1 MNIFRLSIIALS
13 LTLMFSIGSSATATT
28 NYTHPTFSVTE
39 DQTLSLRETGSQ
51 IVIDTIEHALRW
63 GGTELFDERFQF
75 DSSVNWDFSEGLE
88 GELDALIPLW
98 ERNGHAVFTQTGIVF
113 WSGIEEE
120 RRIDANLGAV
130 YRTEVFDGIIGGV
143 NLFYDHDLEI
153 GHSRLGFGVDAQ
165 KDSFYGAFNYYLPLS
180 DTQDGREGYVE
191 DALEGMDAILGI
203 ESEAVRFSGNVGYWN
218 YQGDENTEDEME
230 FSYGVDGG
238 IRIFPGFFLE
248 GSLQQHDDASIGRRA
263 SVGVAVRFSLPD
275 LTGKSYGDNG
285 KVSNLYKFVERE
297 RRILYEER
305 VTGPRVSIVRT
316 GTEAIVADEEVTI
329 LVDVQLSEALAEN
342 VTINLVGSGT
352 ATYGGDYMVSVGGT
366 NCTGITEDD
375 CQVTITAGQLS
386 PGDDQDVEIIILDDG
401 RTNEE
406 DESIVLSMVVAS
418 PANTDLLPRGSVA
431 LTIPADPPLPTVSW
445 SVDSTSIEEGD
456 TATIT
461 FTLSE
466 ELESDATFN
475 LIGAGGTAD
484 VTYGVSNDW
493 HLSVGGTDCSTAGV
507 TNPCVVTIVDG
518 TTTATATVNVNTD
531 SNNETT
537 AETFSVSVVIDSGS
551 TGIVTTGSSSTLN
564 FTIPAELPTVTI
576 SRTGGSN
583 LTAGGNDVRAR
594 IDLSEALTQSVTLN
608 IVASG
613 TADYGALGD
622 WEFQYNALS
631 PGRTP
636 PSSFAGTNC
645 DNGNCQVEVVA
656 GRTVVDLLIT
666 THGTGIGD
674 NFTLSVE
681 IPMSSE
687 SLVQLG
693 NPSSLTYN
701 LISP

>member
-1 MNIFRLSIIALS
+1 M
-13 LTLMFSIGSSATATT
+13 
-28 NYTHPTFSVTE
+28 
-39 DQTLSLRETGSQ
+39 
-51 IVIDTIEHALRW
+51 RW

-120 RRIDANLGAV
+120 KRIDANLGAV

-203 ESEAVRFSGNVGYWN
+203 ESEAVRFSGNIGYWT

-230 FSYGVDGG
+230 FSYGIDGG

-285 KVSNLYKFVERE
+285 KVSNLYKFVDRE

-316 GTEAIVADEEVTI
+316 GNETIAADTEVTI
-329 LVDVQLSEALAEN
+329 SVDVQLSEVLTED
-342 VTINLVGSGT
+342 VTINLVGGGT
-352 ATYGGDYMVSVGGT
+352 ATYGDDYMVSVGGT
-366 NCTGITEDD
+366 NCPMVTEAN

-418 PANTDLLPRGSVA
+418 PANTDLMLGNRSLA
-431 LTIPADPPLPTVSW
+431 FTIPEDPPLPTVSW
-445 SVDSTSIEEGD
+445 SVDSTSIAEGN

-466 ELESDATFN
+466 ELESDVTIN
-475 LIGAGGTAD
+475 LLQGGAAAYGTTD
-484 VTYGVSNDW
+484 DW
-493 HLSVGGTDCSTAGV
+493 HLSVGGSDCNTAGS
-507 TNPCVVTIVDG
+507 TNPCVITIADG
-518 TTTATATVNVNTD
+518 DTTATAIVEVNED
-531 SNNETT
+531 M
-537 AETFSVSVVIDSGS
+537 TFEPLEEFTVSVVIDSGS
-551 TGIVTTGSSSTLN
+551 TSLVAAGSSSTLSFSIPAHLEPTISMSRSGGSSVTEGSVVTLTLTLSEVLTENVTINLLRGTGTATYGLQDWLMSVDNRNCTTATGTNCQVTIEAGRNTNEDIIRVNISDDDLVHPSEAAETFMVSIQIASAGSTGLILGDPSVLN
-564 FTIPAELPTVTI
+564 FTI
-576 SRTGGSN
+576 
-583 LTAGGNDVRAR
+583 D
-594 IDLSEALTQSVTLN
+594 
-608 IVASG
+608 
-613 TADYGALGD
+613 AD
-622 WEFQYNALS
+622 
-631 PGRTP
+631 
-636 PSSFAGTNC
+636 
-645 DNGNCQVEVVA
+645 
-656 GRTVVDLLIT
+656 
-666 THGTGIGD
+666 
-674 NFTLSVE
+674 
-681 IPMSSE
+681 
-687 SLVQLG
+687 
-693 NPSSLTYN
+693 
-701 LISP
+701 